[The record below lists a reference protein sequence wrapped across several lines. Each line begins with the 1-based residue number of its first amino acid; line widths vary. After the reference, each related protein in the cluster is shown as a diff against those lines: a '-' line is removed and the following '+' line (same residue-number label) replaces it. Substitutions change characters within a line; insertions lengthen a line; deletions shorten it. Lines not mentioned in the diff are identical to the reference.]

1 MKHEITLE
9 QAADHVEEIHVL
21 MLMLFRCAD
30 TLEFSE
36 IQAVTRVAAGLAG
49 KVTLRLYADEK
60 IQGGK

>member
-9 QAADHVEEIHVL
+9 QAADHAEEIEVL
-21 MLMLFRCAD
+21 MRMLFRCAD
-30 TLEFSE
+30 KLQFSE

-49 KVTLRLYADEK
+49 KVALRLYADEQ